1 MRPRYYGFTASQVPV
16 KANLC
21 KCIDV
26 LLMRR
31 LLLILYRSIVIEDAL
46 KDYHSGH
53 SSPPVFFYCS
63 RNPAEPR
70 RANPEAIL
78 ASIVRQLSGLGPR
91 LPLLD
96 PVVAKYQKKEDQGF
110 ASGPLDID
118 ESCALIIQLAEHYP
132 MITLII
138 DALDECDPGKRA
150 ELLDVLEKILR
161 ESSGLI
167 KIFISSRDDQD
178 IVFTLKDYP
187 NLEIASDRNKD
198 DVARFVRAEVQK
210 LVKKGKLLRYSCAKE
225 KLTEL
230 IVEKVIEGAAGM

>member
-1 MRPRYYGFTASQVPV
+1 MHQCLAYEEGTTNV
-16 KANLC
+16 
-21 KCIDV
+21 
-26 LLMRR
+26 
-31 LLLILYRSIVIEDAL
+31 YRSIVIEDAM

-53 SSPPVFFYCS
+53 SPPPAFFYCS

-70 RANPEAIL
+70 RSKPEAVL
-78 ASIVRQLSGLGPR
+78 ASIVRQLSSLEPG

-96 PVVAKYQKKEDQGF
+96 PVVAKYQQKEAQGF

-118 ESCALIIQLAEHYP
+118 ESCALIIQLAERYS
-132 MITLII
+132 MIILLI
-138 DALDECDPGKRA
+138 DALDECDPGKRDN
-150 ELLDVLEKILR
+150 LLDSLEKILQ

-187 NLEIASDRNKD
+187 NLEIASDRNRD

-210 LVKKGKLLRYSCAKE
+210 LVKKGKLLRYSHAKKE
-225 KLTEL
+225 LTEL
-230 IVEKVIEGAAGM
+230 IIEEVIEGAAGM